1 MKEKMSSFAC
11 RSEKKQVKQLRR
23 KETMKLRVLVV
34 AMCVALLVVPAAFA
48 ELSPT
53 LSLSGDVETNTTLFG
68 DNTEERA
75 DIGQVEQNSILAEQS
90 GRVRLT
96 IDGSLES
103 DTGLYAAAKAQSILG
118 MNGIATT
125 DDAWIEIGK
134 GTFGYRIG
142 RYEFEGLYSKG
153 NDILLATPPNV
164 PGVFYQGRYE
174 GNYARG
180 RFATDI
186 DNHGLT
192 WDGERNFFQIG
203 IVYGGVSSAGPTLIT
218 TTDPETGAPVQQIVQ
233 VDIPFNAIG
242 FRPVYKYKGD
252 VIQFRIGFD
261 SLFYRPQNDKIL
273 VDIPGGG
280 SEYID
285 NDAEANFYGG
295 AGDLQWGFGA
305 GKLGISLA
313 YGIRTPKTATGQD
326 DDEVTQFSSF
336 LWMTFPVREADEFG
350 FGIEWENQE
359 TDEKFSNPG
368 VKDKGT
374 NFGGYLSYIQQL
386 SVESLKIKYAA
397 AFAQTNASSDA
408 FEDFTSTRWGLRVRL
423 NYDF

>member
-1 MKEKMSSFAC
+1 
-11 RSEKKQVKQLRR
+11 
-23 KETMKLRVLVV
+23 MKLRVLVV

-53 LSLSGDVETNTTLFG
+53 LSLSGDVETNTTIFF
-68 DNTEERA
+68 DNTEARNDVGSE
-75 DIGQVEQNSILAEQS
+75 EQNANLAEQS
-90 GRVRLT
+90 GRVRFT
-96 IDGSLES
+96 IDGRLES

-118 MNGIATT
+118 MNGISTV
-125 DDAWIEIGK
+125 DDACIEIGK
-134 GTFGYRIG
+134 GTFGYKLG
-142 RYEFEGLYSKG
+142 RYEFEALYSKG

-180 RFATDI
+180 RFSTDI

-218 TTDPETGAPVQQIVQ
+218 TTDPITGAPIQQIVE

-252 VIQFRIGFD
+252 VIEFRIGFD
-261 SLFYRPQNDKIL
+261 SLFYRPQNDKII
-273 VDIPGGG
+273 VEGESI
-280 SEYID
+280 S
-285 NDAEANFYGG
+285 NDAEENLYGT
-295 AGDLQWGFGA
+295 AGDIQWAFGA
-305 GKLGISLA
+305 GKLGLSLA
-313 YGIRTPKTATGQD
+313 YGIRAPKVVTGD
-326 DDEVTQFSSF
+326 DGNEVTQFSGF

-350 FGIEWENQE
+350 FGIEYENQE
-359 TDEKFSNPG
+359 TDEKFTRPG
-368 VKDKGT
+368 VVDKGT
-374 NFGGYLSYIQQL
+374 NFGGYLAYIQQL

-397 AFAQTNASSDA
+397 AFAQTQASSDA
-408 FEDFTSTRWGLRVRL
+408 FEDFTSSRWGLRVRL